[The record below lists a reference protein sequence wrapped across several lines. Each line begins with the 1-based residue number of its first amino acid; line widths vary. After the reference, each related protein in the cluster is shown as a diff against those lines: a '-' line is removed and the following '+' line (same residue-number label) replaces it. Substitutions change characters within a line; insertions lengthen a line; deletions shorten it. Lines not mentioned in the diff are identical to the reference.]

1 MDLRNIA
8 SFRKYG
14 QKCFKIESKFP
25 GFWLPQK
32 LGEGWAKFSQCI
44 IEFDLGPNMW
54 YNFNDALP
62 GSLRGGVF
70 KVYAKKGQQ
79 QNLRPPTT
87 NVRRAA

>member
-1 MDLRNIA
+1 
-8 SFRKYG
+8 
-14 QKCFKIESKFP
+14 
-25 GFWLPQK
+25 
-32 LGEGWAKFSQCI
+32 
-44 IEFDLGPNMW
+44 MW

-62 GSLRGGVF
+62 GSLRGRVF